1 VFIFSVASADIWCRK
16 EAMKHALLSLLTLS
30 LCLPLMAREKPK
42 PATVDYSANWHQ
54 WRGPLGNGMAPE
66 GNPPVRWSETNNLK
80 WKVAIPG
87 SGSATPIVWGNQ
99 IFVVSAIKTDRKPKV
114 IAGQD
119 QPGGRFG
126 GFRMST
132 PTPTTVYQFVI
143 LCLDRT
149 TGKTLWQK
157 VAVEEKPHAGHHPSH
172 GYASASPITDGKN
185 LYVSFGSR
193 GVFCYDLKGNFK
205 WKRNFGDMRIK
216 VGFGE
221 GTSPA
226 LHGDSLV
233 VNWDHEGD
241 SFITSLNAKT
251 GKEIWRKARSESTT
265 WATPFIV
272 EHDGKMQVITNGR
285 THTRSYDLATGELLW
300 QCGGMTGNPIPT
312 PVTRNGTAYLM
323 TGFRGYALYAIPLSA
338 RGDLTGTDKIIW
350 HRNQDTPYVAS
361 PLLYDSLL
369 YFTKERTGMI
379 ACAEVATGK
388 IHFSGE
394 RLAGIRTIYAS
405 LVGAAGKVYVT
416 GRGGTIVVLKH
427 GLKYEVLATNKLN
440 EGIDASPVIVGK
452 ELILRGQKH
461 LYSIAKHN
469 NHKP

>member
-1 VFIFSVASADIWCRK
+1 
-16 EAMKHALLSLLTLS
+16 MKKTLFALLALS
-30 LCLPLMAREKPK
+30 CCLPVMAQDKPK
-42 PATVDYSANWHQ
+42 PVTMDFSVNWHQ
-54 WRGPLGNGMAPE
+54 WRGPLANGLAPK
-66 GNPPVRWSETNNLK
+66 GDPPVKWSESTNIK

-87 SGSATPIVWGNQ
+87 IGSATPIVWGNQ
-99 IFVVSAIKTDRKPKV
+99 IFVVSAIKTDRKPKE
-114 IAGQD
+114 IAGKA
-119 QPGGRFG
+119 QPGERPGGRRRFG

-132 PTPTTVYQFVI
+132 PKPTTLYQFVI
-143 LCLDRT
+143 HCLDRA

-157 VAVEEKPHAGHHPSH
+157 VAIEEVPHEGHHPSH
-172 GYASASPITDGKN
+172 GYASASPITDGQH

-193 GVFCYDLKGNFK
+193 GVFCFDLKGNFK
-205 WKRNFGDMRIK
+205 WRRDFGDMRIK

-226 LHGDSLV
+226 LHGDSLI
-233 VNWDHEGD
+233 VNWDHEGA

-265 WATPFIV
+265 WATPLIV
-272 EHDGKMQVITNGR
+272 EHKGRMQVVTNGR
-285 THTRSYDLATGELLW
+285 TRTRSYDLATGELLW
-300 QCGGMTGNPIPT
+300 QCGGMTGNPIPM
-312 PVTRNGTAYLM
+312 PVTRDGIAYLM
-323 TGFRGYALYAIPLSA
+323 TGFRGYALYAIPLDA
-338 RGDLTGTDKIIW
+338 RGDLTGTDKIVW
-350 HRNQDTPYVAS
+350 KRNQDTPYVAS
-361 PLLYDSLL
+361 PLLYDNLL

-379 ACAEVATGK
+379 ACAEAANGK

-394 RLAGIRTIYAS
+394 RLADIRTIYAS

-427 GLKYEVLATNKLN
+427 GPKYEVLATNKLG

-461 LYSIAKHN
+461 LYCIAT
-469 NHKP
+469 HKP